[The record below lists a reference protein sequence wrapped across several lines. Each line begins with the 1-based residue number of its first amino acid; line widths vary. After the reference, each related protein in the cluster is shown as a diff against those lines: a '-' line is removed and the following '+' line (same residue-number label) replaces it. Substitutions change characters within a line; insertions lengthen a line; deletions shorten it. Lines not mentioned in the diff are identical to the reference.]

1 MRWKLQA
8 FEKSKS
14 DKKADSIKV
23 RLSDG
28 LQWSGSVG
36 LCPYFL
42 HLSQTHWQES
52 HNGCSNLNASE
63 TASGFERF
71 KHVGH
76 WQFVHLEME
85 MTIRDNRPVR
95 G

>member
-14 DKKADSIKV
+14 DKKADSKV

-28 LQWSGSVG
+28 LQWSASVG

-42 HLSQTHWQES
+42 HLSQTHCTGRSLTTVAAILMHPRQRAA
-52 HNGCSNLNASE
+52 LNVLNMLDTGSLS
-63 TASGFERF
+63 T
-71 KHVGH
+71 
-76 WQFVHLEME
+76 
-85 MTIRDNRPVR
+85 
-95 G
+95 

>member
-1 MRWKLQA
+1 MVYNDQLVLA
-8 FEKSKS
+8 YALTFFTFH
-14 DKKADSIKV
+14 
-23 RLSDG
+23 RLTALAG
-28 LQWSGSVG
+28 V
-36 LCPYFL
+36 
-42 HLSQTHWQES
+42 

-76 WQFVHLEME
+76 WQFVHLETE